1 MIVIGDYI
9 IDKYVM
15 GTATRLS
22 PEAPVPVIIPSL
34 EETRPGGAANVV
46 ENLKALGHD
55 PLFIYNDEDKAKK
68 TRIFAD
74 GHLICRLDEERYMP
88 YRFNVNGFHIPLNTK
103 FAIISDYNKGVVHDP
118 IDIIKQ
124 LNKLNIKVL
133 VDPKKPFKYY
143 NGAYLIKANK
153 KEFEAE
159 IGGPFSESDV
169 DLHCERLCDRNNFKF
184 IIITLG
190 ADGCYVYGHFERRGY
205 KIAAEKR
212 TVIDVTGAGDVFMAV
227 LAHYL
232 CLSSHF
238 VLGAARLANNLAG
251 ISVGHMGTY
260 VLTPKDIGTEKK
272 KVVFTNGCF
281 DILHPGHIHLL
292 KESKK
297 LGDKLIVGLNSDY
310 SVKMNKGAT
319 RPILSQDQRKKML
332 ETLEIADE
340 VIIFDE
346 GTPINLIKQIKP
358 DIITK
363 GGDYKVQDVVG
374 HDVAEVVIIPTVENY
389 STTGVI
395 NEINRKN

>member
-9 IDKYVM
+9 IDKYIM

-46 ENLKALGHD
+46 ENLIALGHD

-88 YRFNVNGFHIPLNTK
+88 YRFNVNGFQIPSNTR

-124 LNKLNIKVL
+124 LKKLNINAL

-159 IGGPFSESDV
+159 ICEPFSEIDV
-169 DLHCERLCDRNNFKF
+169 DLHCERLCDINKFSF
-184 IIITLG
+184 IIVTLG
-190 ADGCYVYGHFERRGY
+190 ADGCYVYSSFERRGH
-205 KIAAEKR
+205 KIDAEKR
-212 TVIDVTGAGDVFMAV
+212 TVIDVTGAGDVFMAA
-227 LAHYL
+227 LAHY
-232 CLSSHF
+232 LSSHF

-297 LGDKLIVGLNSDY
+297 LGDKLIVGLNTDY

-346 GTPINLIKQIKP
+346 GTPINLIRQIRP

>member
-9 IDKYVM
+9 IDKYIM

-22 PEAPVPVIIPSL
+22 PEGPVPVIVPFL

-46 ENLKALGHD
+46 ENLKALGED
-55 PLFIYNDEDKAKK
+55 PLFIYNDQEKAKK

-74 GHLICRLDEERYMP
+74 GHLICRLDEERYEP
-88 YRFNVNGFHIPLNTK
+88 FRFNVNAYEISLSTK
-103 FAIISDYNKGVVHDP
+103 HAIISDYNKGVVHDSQG
-118 IDIIKQ
+118 IINQ
-124 LNKLNIKVL
+124 LKKLNIKVL

-143 NGAYLIKANK
+143 SGAHLIKANR

-159 IGGPFSESDV
+159 ICDTFSIETV
-169 DLHCERLCDRNNFKF
+169 DRYCERLCRELDFSF
-184 IIITLG
+184 IIVTLG
-190 ADGCYVYGHFERRGY
+190 ADGCYVYSFFERRGY
-205 KIAAEKR
+205 KIESEKR
-212 TVIDVTGAGDVFMAV
+212 TVIDVTGAGDVFMAA
-227 LAHYL
+227 LAHYML
-232 CLSSHF
+232 THS
-238 VLGAARLANNLAG
+238 VLGAARFANNLAG

-260 VLTPKDIGTEKK
+260 VLTPKDTQLEKK

-297 LGDKLIVGLNSDY
+297 LGDRLIVGLNSDY
-310 SVKMNKGAT
+310 SVMMNKGAN
-319 RPILSQDQRKKML
+319 RPILKQEQRKRML

-346 GTPINLIKQIKP
+346 GTPINLIKKIRP

-374 HDVAEVVIIPTVENY
+374 HDVAKVVIVPTVENY

-395 NEINRKN
+395 NEIVRKN

>member
-1 MIVIGDYI
+1 MMIVIGDYI

-46 ENLKALGHD
+46 ENLIALGHD
-55 PLFIYNDEDKAKK
+55 PLFIYNDQAKSKK
-68 TRIFAD
+68 TRIVAD
-74 GHLICRLDEERYMP
+74 GHLICRLDEERYEP
-88 YRFNVNGFHIPLNTK
+88 FKFNLNAYQIPSNTR

-124 LNKLNIKVL
+124 LKKLNINAL

-159 IGGPFSESDV
+159 ICEPFSEIDV
-169 DLHCERLCDRNNFKF
+169 ALHCERLCNIYNFTF
-184 IIITLG
+184 IVITLG
-190 ADGCYVYGHFERRGY
+190 ADGCYVYSSFERRGY
-205 KIAAEKR
+205 KIDAEKR

-227 LAHYL
+227 LAHHL
-232 CLSSHF
+232 TSIF
-238 VLGAARLANNLAG
+238 VLSAARLANNLAG

-260 VLTPKDIGTEKK
+260 VLTSKDIQTEKK
-272 KVVFTNGCF
+272 KTVFTNGCF

-297 LGDKLIVGLNSDY
+297 LGDKLVVGLNSDY

-346 GTPINLIKQIKP
+346 GTPINLIRQIRP